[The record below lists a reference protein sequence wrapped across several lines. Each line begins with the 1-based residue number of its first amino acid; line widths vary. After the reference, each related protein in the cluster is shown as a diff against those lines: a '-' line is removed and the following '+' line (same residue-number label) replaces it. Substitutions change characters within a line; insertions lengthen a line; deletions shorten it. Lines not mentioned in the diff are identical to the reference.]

1 MSHPQRARLAEVLVT
16 RPGGRTRRG
25 SGYLVASGWVLT
37 AAHTVAGAESAA
49 VWLGAPQTLAE
60 ESGIG
65 IDTGTILC
73 VPDAD
78 LALLP
83 VEPPGAAA
91 AGRVLLGQLDRSSP
105 QEIPVVAAG
114 FPRFKLRPAP
124 GRREVLLREV
134 EYATGLVNAAANV
147 KTGTLKIAVLPAPAD
162 ETGPTSKS
170 QPSLAEDDRDED
182 GQERP
187 RSPWE
192 GMSGAAVFAGGR
204 IIGVVA
210 HHHLR
215 ESAGVLTIRPLTGLF
230 AAASPKELASW
241 REALPQLTGSADQ
254 LANIT
259 PFTEAEL
266 AERRAQRAAVRL
278 APRVL
283 VARDDELAELAAF
296 TASEDRWRWVQGNTF
311 AGKTA
316 LLAWF
321 ALHPPPD
328 LDVAACF
335 LRRTA
340 GDANAAYALDVLN
353 RQLANHA
360 DGRPYLPGQHLS
372 QQRDDFLDLLEDAAQ
387 ASCERGRRLLVIVD
401 GLDEDQTAEP
411 GLAVATW
418 LPDSE
423 ELPANAWLLAS
434 SRTGVSVD
442 LPGTHALTR
451 HVTHLAASEAARQIA
466 NIAKSELLMVRQA
479 GGLVYRLLGLLT
491 AAVNG
496 LTTGELTDL
505 VRQTRPEVLEAEVAD
520 TLEHYLARTVPSQRE
535 RDVPGGAVWAFSHE
549 ALLGEAGRQFGGDL
563 PHLRG
568 EIVEWCH
575 QWVLGAETQLDR
587 VPGYVVRHYAERLT
601 ESEAWTD
608 QWNDLVSPLWA
619 TLRGLSLEQY
629 LPHREDLE
637 RLLRAAQRFN
647 RDAAAA
653 GQPAPA
659 VAAAVAATIRLAEI
673 EGQSQSMSPDLA
685 AALIETGRWSAP
697 RALKYL
703 ASIRDGTKRAV
714 ALGTAAAALDP
725 RSDVVTAVLEM
736 YEGLDGEY
744 RDERGQ
750 AALGVARLLVAAG
763 RGQDAAGLAENEAA
777 RGRFCEA
784 CNASA
789 GALAGLPPPRAGRLL
804 MAIGEWSAH
813 LSDFDRWHFAERLC
827 ERFSRHAAQ
836 QALSEIRPDS
846 DAGDF
851 LIGLLRVDDDDD
863 HNLAAAIRLA
873 ATWTSPPR
881 LAELCREILVK
892 DGFVDEL
899 REYDEM
905 IAAVRLEKE
914 LAIDSQDFV
923 RAVVLQQKEKNL
935 LDRRPSW
942 KGTWEEFEGAA
953 ILADLASV
961 APAELGEAIFHRS
974 RYITDGDRMR
984 VFAGL
989 LVADHE
995 RLAPSILAE
1004 LTPDRLPFQN
1014 IRSHD
1019 DRYTFLADLAR
1030 SGHGQLAV
1038 DYLKAARADPHD
1050 MEAVAPHL
1058 GYRELTDL
1066 LELASHIEPAFQ
1078 GRARAAILPSL
1089 IRARP
1094 TDPIDLTLSSWL
1106 DAVKLARI
1114 AAGWTAPGNE
1124 LALPEDP
1131 WLRLA
1136 AALVAA
1142 TERMLPVRRC
1152 LEIITSLPRSLVIPV
1167 LAAAAARLP
1176 LDADS
1181 ADNLI
1186 EWCRALGPERKTVN
1200 GTELMHT
1207 AFRAL
1212 AAQRGSR
1219 ATFTGFA
1226 GWTLDPWLVT
1236 QLIVACGDQLIA
1248 AGLSRAQLLR
1258 ASGSQNGL
1266 IARAALVQHA
1276 ENPDIELRQII
1287 DIPAAPAIKVH
1298 QALRLA
1304 DVLQALPPT
1313 QQPLALG
1320 MLVDDEFLDG
1330 SRPIFAR
1337 GDTWA
1342 VNLTPLVRFMSPR
1355 QLQAVNTGIK
1365 TFKEMGSGRRSEL
1378 VAEIAIRWAR
1388 VGNFGMFQSALTQA
1402 SYSSEVVARV
1412 LTGSVMHVPAEHL
1425 TDWYKMADQ
1434 GLDTGFDA
1442 RRRAVLWALARFR
1455 SGDLDRDRGWMILD
1469 AWLPGEAATR
1479 RAKFGEPWQ
1488 VLVDLVGYVP
1498 AIAACSGPHATSRLG
1513 DLLGPEIA
1521 DAGEAQP

>member
-1 MSHPQRARLAEVLVT
+1 MSHPQRARLAEVLIT

-25 SGYLVASGWVLT
+25 SGYLVAPGWVLT

-73 VPDAD
+73 LPDAD

-83 VEPPGAAA
+83 VGPPSAAA
-91 AGRVLLGQLDRSSP
+91 VDRVLLGQLDRSSP
-105 QEIPVVAAG
+105 EEIPVVAAG
-114 FPRFKLRPAP
+114 FPRFKLRQAP
-124 GRREVLLREV
+124 SRREVLLREV

-147 KTGTLKIAVLPAPAD
+147 KTGTLRIAVLAAPAD
-162 ETGPTSKS
+162 EN
-170 QPSLAEDDRDED
+170 QPPSATDDADED
-182 GQERP
+182 TQEQP

-210 HHHLR
+210 RHHLR
-215 ESAGVLTIRPLTGLF
+215 ESVGVLTIRPLTGLF
-230 AAASPKELASW
+230 VAASAEELACW

-254 LANIT
+254 LVNVT
-259 PFTEAEL
+259 SPTEAEL
-266 AERRAQRAAVRL
+266 TERRVQRVAARL

-283 VARDDELAELAAF
+283 VARDDELAGLAAF
-296 TASEDRWRWVQGNTF
+296 AGSGDRWRWVQGDAF

-335 LRRTA
+335 LARTT

-360 DGRPYLPGQHLS
+360 EGRPYQPAPHLS
-372 QQRDDFLDLLEDAAQ
+372 QQRDDFLDLLQDAAQ
-387 ASCERGRRLLVIVD
+387 ASCERGRRLLVMVD
-401 GLDEDQTAEP
+401 GLDEDQTPEP
-411 GLAVATW
+411 GLAVAAW
-418 LPDSE
+418 LPDTE
-423 ELPANAWLLAS
+423 ELPANAWMLAS
-434 SRTGVSVD
+434 SRTGVRVD
-442 LPGTHALTR
+442 LPSRHALTR

-466 NIAKSELLMVRQA
+466 NIAKEELRLARRA
-479 GGLVYRLLGLLT
+479 GGLVYWLLGLLT

-496 LTTGELTDL
+496 LTVGELADL
-505 VRQTRPEVLEAEVAD
+505 VRQTQPEVLEAEVAD
-520 TLEHYLARTVPSQRE
+520 TLEHYLARTIPSHRDP
-535 RDVPGGAVWAFSHE
+535 DVPGEAVWAFAHE
-549 ALLGEAGRQFGGDL
+549 ALLEEASRQFGADL
-563 PHLRG
+563 PRLRG

-575 QWVLGAETQLDR
+575 KWVLRAETQLDR
-587 VPGYVVRHYAERLT
+587 VPGYVMRHYAERLAET
-601 ESEAWTD
+601 EAWTD
-608 QWNDLVSPLWA
+608 RWNDLVSPLWA
-619 TLRGLSLEQY
+619 QLRGLSLEQY

-637 RLLRAAQRFN
+637 WLLRTAQRFN
-647 RDAAAA
+647 RDAVAA

-659 VAAAVAATIRLAEI
+659 VASAVAATVTLAEI
-673 EGQSQSMSPDLA
+673 EGQSQSISPDLA

-703 ASIRDGTKRAV
+703 ASIRDGTERAV
-714 ALGTAAAALDP
+714 ALGAVAAALDP
-725 RSDVVTAVLEM
+725 RPDVITAVREL

-744 RDERGQ
+744 LDERGQ

-784 CNASA
+784 CNAAA
-789 GALAGLPPPRAGRLL
+789 GALTSLPPPRAGRLL

-813 LSDFDRWHFAERLC
+813 LGGFERWHFAERLC
-827 ERFSRHAAQ
+827 ARFSRHAAQ
-836 QALSEIRPDS
+836 QALSEIQPDS
-846 DAGDF
+846 EAGDF
-851 LIGLLRVDDDDD
+851 LIGLLRVDDDR
-863 HNLAAAIRLA
+863 NRAAAIRLA
-873 ATWTSPPR
+873 ATWISPPR
-881 LAELCREILVK
+881 LAELCREML
-892 DGFVDEL
+892 DEHGSFYEL
-899 REYDEM
+899 REHDEM
-905 IAAVRLEKE
+905 IAAVRREKE
-914 LAIDSQDFV
+914 SAIDAGDFENAAAL
-923 RAVVLQQKEKNL
+923 RDKEAAALWDKEKYL
-935 LDRRPSW
+935 LSHGRGR
-942 KGTWEEFEGAA
+942 EEAWAELEEGA

-961 APAELGEAIFHRS
+961 APAKFGELIFRRT
-974 RYITDGDRMR
+974 RYISDGDRMQ

-989 LVADHE
+989 LVVGQE
-995 RLAPSILAE
+995 RFAASILAE
-1004 LTPDRLPFQN
+1004 LTPKRFPFRN
-1014 IRSHD
+1014 IRSLD

-1030 SGHGQLAV
+1030 SGHGRLAL
-1038 DYLKAARADPHD
+1038 DYLKTDRADPNE
-1050 MEAVAPHL
+1050 MEILARHL
-1058 GYRELTDL
+1058 GYQELTDL
-1066 LELASHIEPAFQ
+1066 LELASHIEPALR

-1094 TDPIDLTLSSWL
+1094 ADPIDLTSASWA

-1114 AAGWTAPGNE
+1114 GAGWPAPGNE
-1124 LALPEDP
+1124 IALPEDP
-1131 WLRLA
+1131 SLRLA

-1142 TERMLPVRRC
+1142 AERMLPVRRC
-1152 LEIITSLPRSLVIPV
+1152 LGIITSLPRSLVIPV
-1167 LAAAAARLP
+1167 LTEAAARLP

-1181 ADNLI
+1181 ADDLVK
-1186 EWCRALGPERKTVN
+1186 WCLTLGSERGVVN
-1200 GTELMHT
+1200 GTELVRA

-1212 AAQRGSR
+1212 AAELGSQ
-1219 ATFTGFA
+1219 ATLARFSGLTF
-1226 GWTLDPWLVT
+1226 DPWLVA

-1248 AGLSRAQLLR
+1248 TGLSREQLLAQFGGR
-1258 ASGSQNGL
+1258 SGL

-1276 ENPDIELRQII
+1276 DNPDADLRQII
-1287 DIPAAPAIKVH
+1287 DMPAAPAAKVV

-1304 DVLQALPPT
+1304 DVLDALPPA

-1330 SRPIFAR
+1330 SRLIFAR

-1342 VNLTPLVRFMSPR
+1342 ISVTQLVRFMNPR
-1355 QLQAVNTGIK
+1355 QLQTVNAGIK
-1365 TFKEMGSGRRSEL
+1365 TFKDIGSGHRSEL

-1388 VGNFGMFQSALTQA
+1388 LGDFAMFQTALRQA
-1402 SYSSEVVARV
+1402 GYKSEVMARA
-1412 LTGSVMHVPAEHL
+1412 LTGSVMHVPAKHL
-1425 TDWYKMADQ
+1425 ADWYKMADQ
-1434 GLDTGFDA
+1434 ELDPGFDA
-1442 RRRAVLWALARFR
+1442 RLRAVLWALARFR
-1455 SGDLDRDRGWMILD
+1455 SEDLGRDRGWMILD

-1498 AIAACSGPHATSRLG
+1498 AITACSGPHATSRLG

-1521 DAGEAQP
+1521 GGAEDQA